1 MLLFLSS
8 DNDNVGL
15 NVPVGVAHCPA
26 VTPLAVD
33 FDGLIKLELW
43 VGHLISSLLTNT
55 GLYWPFAKSSDAEIF
70 SQKISVRRI
79 TFFPCHYRNGGEGG
93 ILT

>member
-55 GLYWPFAKSSDAEIF
+55 GLLRSPQTQKSF
-70 SQKISVRRI
+70 RRK
-79 TFFPCHYRNGGEGG
+79 FLFGV
-93 ILT
+93 